1 MKLYDNIPLKT
12 KCSDKIKL
20 HQYSEE
26 KLGKDICIPILKIYN
41 STSEINWDEL
51 PDRFVIKCNH
61 GSGMNIIVKDK
72 SKLDIQDAVRKLDTW
87 INTDF
92 AFQNGYELQYHN
104 IERKVFVEEYK
115 EDERQKASLFDY
127 KFWCFN
133 GVPMMYT
140 INDGIGHGSI
150 MYYTMGHVPMNPYNV
165 KHNDSYVTPLNF
177 DLMVEYAKKLSE
189 DFKFVRVD
197 FYEID
202 NKVYLG
208 ELTFTPGSGFFKY
221 TDEKWSLL
229 FGEWLDLNKN

>member
-26 KLGKDICIPILKIYN
+26 KLGKDICIPILKVYN
-41 STSEINWDEL
+41 STSEINWNEL

-72 SKLDIQDAVRKLDTW
+72 SRLDTQDAVRKLNAW
-87 INTDF
+87 MNTDF

-115 EDERQKASLFDY
+115 EDEKQKTSLLDY

-133 GVPMMYT
+133 GIPKFMT
-140 INDGIGHGSI
+140 ITDGNGHGK
-150 MYYTMGHVPMNPYNV
+150 MAFFDCDFKEMNV
-165 KHNDSYVTPLNF
+165 KRTDFQHLDNCEKPLNF
-177 DLMVEYAKKLSE
+177 DLMVDYAKKLSE

-208 ELTFTPGSGFFKY
+208 ELTFTPGSGYFKY

-229 FGEWLDLNKN
+229 FGEWLDLK